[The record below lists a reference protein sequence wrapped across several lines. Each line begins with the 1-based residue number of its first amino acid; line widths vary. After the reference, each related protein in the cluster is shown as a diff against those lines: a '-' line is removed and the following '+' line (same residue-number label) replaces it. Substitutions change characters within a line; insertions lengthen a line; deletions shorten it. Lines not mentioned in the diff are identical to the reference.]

1 MDFFI
6 AQTIIPQKAP
16 LFASQKNSIAEK
28 SFLQRVFSHKKIL
41 LLLFVLVIVVL
52 IFYIFMTTYTTQLGE
67 KTSLLFVI
75 PSLGSSEK

>member
-1 MDFFI
+1 M

-16 LFASQKNSIAEK
+16 LFASQNDSIPEK

-41 LLLFVLVIVVL
+41 LLLFVFVIVVL
-52 IFYIFMTTYTTQLGE
+52 IFYIFMTTYTAQLGE

-75 PSLGSSEK
+75 PSLVPSEK

>member
-1 MDFFI
+1 M
-6 AQTIIPQKAP
+6 AQTIIPQKGP
-16 LFASQKNSIAEK
+16 LFASKNDSVAEK

-41 LLLFVLVIVVL
+41 ILIFVLVIVAL
-52 IFYIFMTTYTTQLGE
+52 IFYIFMTNYAAQLGE